1 MAVGRDGEVRPLTQ
15 QEMEIPEFA
24 HLMWL
29 ASGAGPEKLER
40 LVRDTPSK
48 YLVHGVTD
56 RGQVVAF
63 VAFDPDSDPAVIR
76 YIAVDE
82 DRQRQRLGGVLISAV
97 QQRAVGRSVYAE
109 TDDDAVDFYRRSGF
123 RVVAKPRD
131 PRWPERQRYAC
142 TLPGASRI

>member
-1 MAVGRDGEVRPLTQ
+1 MAAGREGEVRPLTQ

-24 HLMWL
+24 HLMWQ

-40 LVRDTPSK
+40 LVRDAPSK

-63 VAFDPDSDPAVIR
+63 VAFNPDSDPAVIR

-123 RVVAKPRD
+123 GVVAKPSD